1 MNISKILKIVS
12 AVIALIAI
20 YFFIKV
26 AGGEEGSEA
35 LSGDV
40 SATIAFTKA
49 ILIGVM
55 LLIVVFM
62 VLDIIKNPKNLKKTI
77 IGLALFGVI
86 FVIAYVLA
94 GSEEVIASAGKKVLA
109 EKGSSLSKN
118 VSTGIVM
125 SAILGIIAFGGF
137 IFDSVK
143 SLLK

>member
-20 YFFIKV
+20 YFFVKV
-26 AGGEEGSEA
+26 ATGEEGSEA
-35 LSGDV
+35 LSGNV

-49 ILIGVM
+49 ILIGVV
-55 LLIVVFM
+55 LIIVVFM
-62 VLDIIKNPKNLKKTI
+62 VLDIVKHPKNLKKTI
-77 IGLALFGVI
+77 IGLGLFAVL
-86 FVIAYVLA
+86 FLLAYMLA
-94 GSEEVIASAGKKVLA
+94 GSEEVLASTGRKVLA
-109 EKGSSLSKN
+109 EEGSSLSKN

-125 SAILGIIAFGGF
+125 STLLGIIAFGGF